1 MNQSVLDMVIVF
13 HQIIVHDMKNG
24 FLKIVILQCVM
35 EFDQIISQFVQET
48 EDVVCQIIVFAWMDI
63 QEMIVQ

>member
-1 MNQSVLDMVIVF
+1 MFVQDMVIVF